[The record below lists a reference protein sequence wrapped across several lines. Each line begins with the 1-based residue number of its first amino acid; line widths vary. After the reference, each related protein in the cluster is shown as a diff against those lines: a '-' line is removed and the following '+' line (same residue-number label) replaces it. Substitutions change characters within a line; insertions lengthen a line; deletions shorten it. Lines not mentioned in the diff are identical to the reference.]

1 LLNDLRSFR
10 SKFLTLGMFFKSVIG
25 QDTLKRRFIREI
37 QGGKLAHAQLFQGA
51 CGYGSLAL
59 CLAYIQYLFCT
70 NRGDD
75 DSCGVCPGCVKI
87 AELQHPDVHFSFPV
101 VQSISKTSS
110 PLFQEWRSMVK
121 AQPYA
126 DLTTWIE
133 QMDPK
138 MRHPMISSDGSQEI
152 IQKLTLKSYEG
163 GYKVMV
169 IWMAEEMGVDC
180 ANKLLKIL
188 EEPPPK
194 TLFFLITEQK
204 QRLLTTIQSRTQAI
218 VVPPIDHEALC
229 AHVVAR
235 FSIAPSEATTLCGRA
250 QGNLLSAMHIVG
262 ADENTQNYR
271 EWFIQ
276 LMRVCYKKD
285 VLEMMQWAD
294 DLAGQG
300 KERQKQFLAYALHM
314 FRQSLLRNYTDQA
327 LIKTSEEEFAFLKN
341 FSRFITGNNIFDLHQ
356 SFNDFHYHIDRN
368 ANARILFTNLTF
380 QVMRSLWAA

>member
-1 LLNDLRSFR
+1 
-10 SKFLTLGMFFKSVIG
+10 MFFKSVIG
-25 QDTLKRRFIREI
+25 QNELKRRFIREI
-37 QGGKLAHAQLFQGA
+37 QQGKLAHAQLFHGG
-51 CGYGSLAL
+51 CGFGTLAL

-70 NRGDD
+70 NRGED
-75 DSCGVCPGCVKI
+75 DSCGACPSCLKI
-87 AELQHPDVHFSFPV
+87 ADLQHPDVHFAYPV
-101 VQSISKTSS
+101 VQSITKISS
-110 PLFQEWRSMVK
+110 PLFQEWRAMIK

-126 DLTTWIE
+126 DLPTWIE

-138 MRHPMISSDGSQEI
+138 MRHPMISSEGSQEI

-204 QRLLTTIQSRTQAI
+204 ERLLTTIQSRTQAI
-218 VVPPIDHEALC
+218 GVPPIDHEILC
-229 AHVVAR
+229 GYIGEH
-235 FSIAPSEATTLCGRA
+235 FSITHSEATTICGRA
-250 QGNLLSAMHIVG
+250 QGNFLSALHIIS
-262 ADENTQNYR
+262 ADENTHNYR
-271 EWFIQ
+271 DWFIQ

-285 VLEMMQWAD
+285 VMEMMDWAD
-294 DLAGQG
+294 VLAGQG
-300 KERQKQFLAYALHM
+300 KERQKLFLTYALNM
-314 FRQSLLRNYTDQA
+314 FRQSLLRNYTNEA
-327 LIKTSEEEFAFLKN
+327 LIKTSDEELAFLKN
-341 FSRFITGNNIFDLHQ
+341 FSRFITGNNIFNLHD
-356 SFNDFHYHIDRN
+356 SFNDYHYHIDRN